1 MRQTPS
7 RTRIGQHPFHAL
19 LGCCAVLLTIFCSG
33 CREQIERPEQIRP
46 VRAVRVGDIS
56 PFRGRQF
63 PGRAEALQ
71 FADLSFRVSG
81 TLQSLPVR
89 VGGTAARGDVIAQ
102 LDPRDFQVRVRGAEA
117 SLARARAE
125 LARTEI
131 EFERI
136 NDAFQNGAVSEIE
149 LVRARESVNIA
160 SANVE
165 AAEAELQ
172 SAQDDLTDTTLRAP
186 FSGEIAV
193 RYIENFQD
201 VQARQPVLRMFD
213 DSRIRFTVF
222 VPEQL
227 MTLLSAVEE
236 IRCEF
241 DSFPG
246 IEIPAEID
254 EIGREADDITRTF
267 PITLVMDQPDD
278 FRILAGMTGRA
289 WVHRIRLPDDL
300 PDEFD
305 ITPSAI
311 GEDAAGTRFVWVID
325 EQRSVATKRPV
336 QVGAMSPYGIRIR
349 GVARGE
355 MVATAGAAFLREG
368 QRVRIKENQTIEG
381 AIIPALR
388 STTEQGRRSE

>member
-1 MRQTPS
+1 M
-7 RTRIGQHPFHAL
+7 
-19 LGCCAVLLTIFCSG
+19 LTIFCSG

>member
-1 MRQTPS
+1 MHQTPS
-7 RTRIGQHPFHAL
+7 RNRTRPQAGHAL
-19 LGCCAVLLTIFCSG
+19 FACCAVLLTIFCTG
-33 CREQIERPEQIRP
+33 CRERTEAPEQIRP
-46 VRAVRVGDIS
+46 VRSVRVGDIS

-89 VGGTAARGDVIAQ
+89 VGGTVEKGEVIAQ
-102 LDPRDFQVRVRGAEA
+102 LDPRDFRVRVRGAEA

-125 LARTEI
+125 LARTAN
-131 EFERI
+131 EFERV
-136 NDAFQNGAVSEIE
+136 NEAFRSGAVSEIE
-149 LVRARESVNIA
+149 LVRAREAVNIA
-160 SANVE
+160 SATVDAIGAELE
-165 AAEAELQ
+165 AA
-172 SAQDDLTDTTLRAP
+172 QDNLTDTTLRAP

-201 VQARQPVLRMFD
+201 VQPRQPVLRMFD

-227 MTLLSAVEE
+227 MILLAAVEE

-246 IEIPAEID
+246 IEIPATVD

-267 PITLVMDQPDD
+267 PITLVLEQPEGI
-278 FRILAGMTGRA
+278 RILAGMTGRA
-289 WVHRIRLPDDL
+289 WVHSIRLPDDL

-305 ITPSAI
+305 VTPSAI
-311 GEDAAGTRFVWVID
+311 GADADGARFVWVID
-325 EQRSVATKRPV
+325 EQRSIATKRPV
-336 QVGAMSPYGIRIR
+336 EVGAMSPYGMRIR
-349 GVARGE
+349 GVERGE
-355 MVATAGAAFLREG
+355 LVATAGAAFLREG
-368 QRVRIKENQTIEG
+368 QRVRIMETATIED
-381 AIIPALR
+381 AVIPVLQ
-388 STTEQGRRSE
+388 STPVRGRRSE